1 MTRVI
6 TILLALF
13 SPLAALAQAQTSL
26 APRVRFETTAGN
38 FLVELDTVRAPL
50 TAENF
55 LRYVRDGGYDG
66 TVFHRVIA
74 NFVIQGGGY
83 DDRLAARTPQAPIPN
98 ESWQRS
104 LEPPGNARPR
114 TRRLAAFRQ
123 LAVLH
128 QPRRQRGTRPV
139 AEPLGLRCVRPRR
152 RRHGRR
158 RSHRLPAHGNRRIVR
173 TGCPGRAA
181 AGPEGL
187 RRRGQCGGRARDPAA
202 RGSEGGTRAVTVW
215 FASDLHLD
223 PSTPEIAARFHRF
236 LDGPVQG
243 ARSLFL
249 LGDLFE
255 AWIGDDDPEPAT
267 VK

>member
-1 MTRVI
+1 MTRMI

-98 ESWQRS
+98 ES
-104 LEPPGNARPR
+104 GNGLSNRRGTLGLAREDSPHSGSSQFYINLADNAGLDPLPSRWGYAVFGRVVEGMDVVDRIGYLRTETVTSFGPDVPVERPR
-114 TRRLAAFRQ
+114 VLKAYVVEADAA
-123 LAVLH
+123 AAPAT
-128 QPRRQRGTRPV
+128 QPPAEAK
-139 AEPLGLRCVRPRR
+139 AEP
-152 RRHGRR
+152 
-158 RSHRLPAHGNRRIVR
+158 A
-173 TGCPGRAA
+173 
-181 AGPEGL
+181 
-187 RRRGQCGGRARDPAA
+187 Q
-202 RGSEGGTRAVTVW
+202 
-215 FASDLHLD
+215 
-223 PSTPEIAARFHRF
+223 
-236 LDGPVQG
+236 
-243 ARSLFL
+243 
-249 LGDLFE
+249 
-255 AWIGDDDPEPAT
+255 
-267 VK
+267 